1 MYIINKAKS
10 WKVQDLRLKNIV
22 LENYEKE
29 LKRYRSEPFLV
40 DEFQGSRKYS
50 KELIALLKQHETI
63 DSYRILE
70 KLGIEPKESDLVR
83 GISSELEALENYSLI
98 TSTPR
103 GWKWIG

>member
-1 MYIINKAKS
+1 MI
-10 WKVQDLRLKNIV
+10 
-22 LENYEKE
+22 
-29 LKRYRSEPFLV
+29 

-63 DSYRILE
+63 DNYRILE
-70 KLGIEPKESDLVR
+70 KLGIEPKDSDLVR
-83 GISSELEALENYSLI
+83 GISSELEALENYNLI

>member
-1 MYIINKAKS
+1 
-10 WKVQDLRLKNIV
+10 

-29 LKRYRSEPFLV
+29 LKRYRSEPFLI

-70 KLGIEPKESDLVR
+70 AMGIDPKEADLVR
-83 GISSELEALENYSLI
+83 GISSELEALENYNLVI
-98 TSTPR
+98 STPR
-103 GWKWIG
+103 GWKWKG